1 MTSPDQVR
9 PSQAA
14 GAARPS
20 RRRRRVVRP
29 AAIGL
34 AAAVLGAWV
43 GGNTYAAVV
52 LARGGQDPVEA
63 RDPSSVGLE
72 YRDVTYGKGR
82 PAWYVEGQPGR
93 PVVVVVHGYGNNRT
107 ATLEV
112 GPPLHEL
119 GYGVLFVNL
128 GYVSGARRYGG
139 GGPEGR
145 DVADA
150 ARWARATLHVPVVL
164 VGFSAGALASLV
176 AAAEGAPV
184 AAVVAD
190 SGFAGF
196 REVVAFRAGVSLPFT
211 SLLPAVYRLASGGG
225 RIIDLAAAIGKEP
238 FPVPTLVIQGEADR
252 TVPPSSG
259 RRVAALTGGR
269 LWQLPGVGH
278 TGAFHAD
285 EAGWVKRVD
294 ELVRSAV
301 PAHS

>member
-9 PSQAA
+9 ASDAA
-14 GAARPS
+14 GDAGPPH
-20 RRRRRVVRP
+20 RRRRVVRP
-29 AAIGL
+29 TAVGL
-34 AAAVLGAWV
+34 AAAVLVAWV

-52 LARGGQDPVEA
+52 LSRGGQDPVES
-63 RDPSSVGLE
+63 RDPSSLGLE

-82 PAWYVEGQPGR
+82 PAWYVAGEPGR

-107 ATLEV
+107 AALGV

-119 GYGVLFVNL
+119 GYGLLFVNL

-150 ARWARATLHVPVVL
+150 ARWARATLDVPVVL
-164 VGFSAGALASLV
+164 VGFSAGALASL
-176 AAAEGAPV
+176 AATAEGAPV

-196 REVVAFRAGVSLPFT
+196 REVVAFRAGVSRPFT
-211 SLLPAVYRLASGGG
+211 SLLPVVYRLASGGG
-225 RIIDLAAAIGKEP
+225 RIIDLATAIGPGP
-238 FPVPTLVIQGEADR
+238 FPVPTLVIQGDADR

-294 ELVRSAV
+294 DLVRSAV
-301 PAHS
+301 PAQS